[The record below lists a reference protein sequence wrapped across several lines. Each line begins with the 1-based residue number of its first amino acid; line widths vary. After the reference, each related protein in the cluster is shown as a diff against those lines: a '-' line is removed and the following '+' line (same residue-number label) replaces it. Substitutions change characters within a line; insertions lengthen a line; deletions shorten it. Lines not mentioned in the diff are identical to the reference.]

1 MKARFLSLP
10 GALQTQILRR
20 AAACASSLALFA
32 LSLIVYGDLWLCLS
46 FVAFAAVFAAMTAL
60 LLRRCLSGQY
70 IAVSG
75 VCLSVECTGLRRRV
89 KSLTVSTPPHT
100 VKCLP
105 RGRLSGIAVGDM
117 ITLYV
122 AASAPVYE
130 RDGCLLLDGC
140 LAIEFTKGCSNG
152 EHDK

>member
-10 GALQTQILRR
+10 GALQAQILRR
-20 AAACASSLALFA
+20 AAACAVCLALFA
-32 LSLIVYGDLWLCLS
+32 LALMVYGDLWMCLS
-46 FVAFAAVFAAMTAL
+46 FSAFAAVFAAVMAM

-70 IAVSG
+70 VAVSG
-75 VCLSVECTGLRRRV
+75 VCLSVERTGLRRRV
-89 KSLTVSTPPHT
+89 KSLTVSAPPHT

-105 RGRLSGIAVGDM
+105 RGKLSGIAVGDTV
-117 ITLYV
+117 TLYV

-152 EHDK
+152 KLDE

>member
-20 AAACASSLALFA
+20 AAACVASVLLFA
-32 LSLIVYGDLWLCLS
+32 LTLMVYGDLWMCLS
-46 FVAFAAVFAAMTAL
+46 FAAFAAVFAAMTAL

-70 IAVSG
+70 VAVSG
-75 VCLSVECTGLRRRV
+75 VCLSIERTRLRRRV
-89 KSLTVSTPPHT
+89 KSLTIASPPHT

-105 RGRLSGIAVGDM
+105 CGKLSGIAVGNTV
-117 ITLYV
+117 TLYV

-140 LAIEFTKGCSNG
+140 MAIEFTKGCSNG

>member
-1 MKARFLSLP
+1 MP

-75 VCLSVECTGLRRRV
+75 VCLSVERTGLRRRV
-89 KSLTVSTPPHT
+89 KSLDVSAPPHT

-105 RGRLSGIAVGDM
+105 RGRLSGIAVGDTV
-117 ITLYV
+117 TLYI

-130 RDGCLLLDGC
+130 RDGCLLLYGC
-140 LAIEFTKGCSNG
+140 LAIEFMKGCSNG
-152 EHDK
+152 EHDE

>member
-1 MKARFLSLP
+1 MKAQFLLLP

-70 IAVSG
+70 VAVGG
-75 VCLSVECTGLRRRV
+75 VCLSVERTVLRRRV
-89 KSLTVSTPPHT
+89 KSLTVLAPPHT

-105 RGRLSGIAVGDM
+105 RGRLSGIAVGDTV
-117 ITLYV
+117 TLYV
-122 AASAPVYE
+122 AANAPVYE

-140 LAIEFTKGCSNG
+140 MAIEFTKGCSNG
-152 EHDK
+152 KLDE

>member
-1 MKARFLSLP
+1 MKARILSLP

-75 VCLSVECTGLRRRV
+75 VCLSVERTGLRRRV
-89 KSLTVSTPPHT
+89 KSLDVSAPPHT

-105 RGRLSGIAVGDM
+105 RGRLSGIAVGDTV
-117 ITLYV
+117 TLDI

-130 RDGCLLLDGC
+130 RDGCLLLYGC
-140 LAIEFTKGCSNG
+140 LAIEFMKGCSNG
-152 EHDK
+152 EHDE

>member
-20 AAACASSLALFA
+20 AAACTASLALFA
-32 LSLIVYGDLWLCLS
+32 LALMVYGDLWLCLS
-46 FVAFAAVFAAMTAL
+46 FAAFAAVFAAMTAL

-75 VCLSVECTGLRRRV
+75 VCLSVERTGLRRRV
-89 KSLTVSTPPHT
+89 KSLTIASPPHT

-105 RGRLSGIAVGDM
+105 RGKLSGIAVGDTV
-117 ITLYV
+117 TLYV
-122 AASAPVYE
+122 AASTPVYE
-130 RDGCLLLDGC
+130 RGSCLLLDGC
-140 LAIEFTKGCSNG
+140 MAIEFTKGCSNG
-152 EHDK
+152 EHDE

>member
-1 MKARFLSLP
+1 M
-10 GALQTQILRR
+10 
-20 AAACASSLALFA
+20 
-32 LSLIVYGDLWLCLS
+32 VYGDLWLCLS
-46 FVAFAAVFAAMTAL
+46 FVAFAAVFAAVTAL

-70 IAVSG
+70 VAVSG
-75 VCLSVECTGLRRRV
+75 VCLSVERTGLRRRV
-89 KSLTVSTPPHT
+89 KSLTIVSPPHT